1 MKILVTE
8 NNLGHCFE
16 ISNLSVHN
24 TLTFCNIN
32 GNTVLYPVLTHLVK
46 AGIINFFEP
55 KENVIHVAFYTKYV
69 EEIF

>member
-8 NNLGHCFE
+8 NNTGHCFE

-24 TLTFCNIN
+24 TLTFCNIC
-32 GNTVLYPVLTHLVK
+32 GSTALYPVLMHLVK
-46 AGIINFFEP
+46 AGIINSFEP
-55 KENVIHVAFYTKYV
+55 KENVIRVAFYTKYV